1 MLSKEALLDILIGIL
16 GKEPAETLM
25 TYLPPERPAT
35 ESQVLENGR
44 RIDGMSTRLAGVEA
58 RLDRVE
64 ARLDVVETR
73 LDRVEARLDGVETR
87 LDRVET
93 RLDRIEDR
101 LDDLYRAVIDQTT
114 TLTVAIT
121 AQARQFMLT
130 TVGAVV
136 STAGLAFVAARFGV

>member
-44 RIDGMSTRLAGVEA
+44 RIDGIR
-58 RLDRVE
+58 
-64 ARLDVVETR
+64 TR
-73 LDRVEARLDGVETR
+73 LDRVEAR

>member
-1 MLSKEALLDILIGIL
+1 VLSKEALLDILIGIL

-44 RIDGMSTRLAGVEA
+44 RIDGMSTRLDG
-58 RLDRVE
+58 
-64 ARLDVVETR
+64 
-73 LDRVEARLDGVETR
+73 VEARLDGVEAR
-87 LDRVET
+87 LGRVET

-136 STAGLAFVAARFGV
+136 STAGLAFVAARFGG

>member
-44 RIDGMSTRLAGVEA
+44 RIDGIR
-58 RLDRVE
+58 
-64 ARLDVVETR
+64 TR
-73 LDRVEARLDGVETR
+73 LDRVEARLDGVEARLDGVEAR

>member
-44 RIDGMSTRLAGVEA
+44 RIDGIRT

-64 ARLDVVETR
+64 ARLDG
-73 LDRVEARLDGVETR
+73 VEARLDGVETR

>member
-44 RIDGMSTRLAGVEA
+44 RIDGIR
-58 RLDRVE
+58 
-64 ARLDVVETR
+64 TR
-73 LDRVEARLDGVETR
+73 LDRVEARLDGVEAR

>member
-1 MLSKEALLDILIGIL
+1 VLSKEALLDILIGIL

-44 RIDGMSTRLAGVEA
+44 RIDGMSTRLDG
-58 RLDRVE
+58 
-64 ARLDVVETR
+64 
-73 LDRVEARLDGVETR
+73 VEARLDGVEAR